1 MADERSGNTADA
13 HWLRMVDQCSGK
25 PASPGKHPRPGRT
38 ASRSPS
44 VLPSAVQGPPSE
56 RDVLQARLPEVAQH
70 LRARRVD
77 LISQRDIGQY
87 LALEWLEWHGG
98 SLRLTAVGHNVC
110 DQVVQRENNN

>member
-25 PASPGKHPRPGRT
+25 PASPGKQPRPGRT
-38 ASRSPS
+38 ASRSPG

-98 SLRLTAVGHNVC
+98 SLRLTAVGRNVC